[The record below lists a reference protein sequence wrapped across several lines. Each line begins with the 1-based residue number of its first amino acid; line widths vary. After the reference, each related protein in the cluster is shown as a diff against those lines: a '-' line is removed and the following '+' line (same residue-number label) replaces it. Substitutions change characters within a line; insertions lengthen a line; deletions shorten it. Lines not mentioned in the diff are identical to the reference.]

1 MQKKGFLKQLLVKL
15 VYFRIMAFGIIEYS
29 YFPEKKNNINRLIK
43 TESRL
48 NTNLFWFLFTIF

>member
-1 MQKKGFLKQLLVKL
+1 MQKNEFLKQLLVKL

-48 NTNLFWFLFTIF
+48 NTNLF